1 MAKPV
6 EQLTSMEIKVL
17 QWCSNG
23 HTKARIA
30 KQLGMSES
38 YVKFFFERISNK
50 LRARTAAHAVAQGFR
65 RGSLK

>member
-1 MAKPV
+1 MAKPG

-17 QWCSNG
+17 NWCSDG

-30 KQLGMSES
+30 KQFGMSES
-38 YVKFFFERISNK
+38 YVKFFFERISSK

-65 RGSLK
+65 RGYLK